1 MAKQRRYSIEIKD
14 DKGNTV
20 IFMAADWT
28 VDDRRVAVAQVLR
41 LTGVPDAGS
50 FTDTASSSALRGMV
64 DMGRKGPVERG

>member
-1 MAKQRRYSIEIKD
+1 MAKQSRYSIEIKD

-41 LTGVPDAGS
+41 LTACPMPG
-50 FTDTASSSALRGMV
+50 ASPTQPAVRH
-64 DMGRKGPVERG
+64 